1 MEFAYFT
8 QDILIFPAFI
18 CVSTTHK
25 SVASLLARIIIRHD
39 THNDL
44 PAILTI

>member
-8 QDILIFPAFI
+8 HDILISPAFI

-25 SVASLLARIIIRHD
+25 SFASSPAKIIIRHD
-39 THNDL
+39 THNNL
-44 PAILTI
+44 LSIL